1 MMGFRTPPRP
11 AALRS
16 NIAQHQMRH
25 DLLYYLGLPM
35 DLEILPGAGVGE
47 SQKPKEQTGTTVGR
61 EQAEE
66 SKCH

>member
-1 MMGFRTPPRP
+1 
-11 AALRS
+11 
-16 NIAQHQMRH
+16 
-25 DLLYYLGLPM
+25 M